1 MLKMK
6 ENESG
11 NNDNNSDTEKDE
23 KLINMLKVLPK
34 RESARTSMN
43 SFDVTSFVDL
53 STPKGGCRKKSGIP
67 TNKFVTEKTLK
78 NFINN

>member
-6 ENESG
+6 EKESDKD
-11 NNDNNSDTEKDE
+11 DNISDTEQDE

-53 STPKGGCRKKSGIP
+53 SAPKGGCRKKSGILLISSKC
-67 TNKFVTEKTLK
+67 N
-78 NFINN
+78 